1 VRIPAGMV
9 ELYISVA
16 RAVRSARVA
25 PCSLVRTSS
34 PPASSTMSAG
44 SFPVISHHALAHD
57 SGNIPVAMA
66 RAILG

>member
-1 VRIPAGMV
+1 MTAVRIPAGMV
-9 ELYISVA
+9 ELYISV
-16 RAVRSARVA
+16 VRSARVA

-57 SGNIPVAMA
+57 SGNIPIAMA